1 MRWKR
6 VSHLCKDYKKV
17 RPDLLSFTMSETPL
31 PSPQPNTTTS
41 NRMRVLQVIVLALF
55 SSITAFTVIA
65 TVIGPQV
72 RTPTV
77 NASAAPASS
86 EHILMMALGAFGF
99 IGFVVLGVFI
109 RPALARKARSAWVDR
124 PSDEVGG
131 ESVWNM
137 FAVRTI
143 VTAAFVEGVGL
154 FGSIIH
160 MLTGALPPLAAPVL
174 AVLLLI
180 AVFPTRVRLEQFVKF
195 VTQ

>member
-1 MRWKR
+1 
-6 VSHLCKDYKKV
+6 
-17 RPDLLSFTMSETPL
+17 
-31 PSPQPNTTTS
+31 
-41 NRMRVLQVIVLALF
+41 MRVLQVIVLALL

-65 TVIGPQV
+65 AVIGPQV

-99 IGFVVLGVFI
+99 IGFIVLGVFI
-109 RPALARKARSAWVDR
+109 RPALARKARSAWADR
-124 PSDEVGG
+124 PADEVGG

-143 VTAAFVEGVGL
+143 ITAAFVEGVGL

-174 AVLLLI
+174 TVLLLI
-180 AVFPTRVRLEQFVKF
+180 AVFPTRGRLEQFVKF